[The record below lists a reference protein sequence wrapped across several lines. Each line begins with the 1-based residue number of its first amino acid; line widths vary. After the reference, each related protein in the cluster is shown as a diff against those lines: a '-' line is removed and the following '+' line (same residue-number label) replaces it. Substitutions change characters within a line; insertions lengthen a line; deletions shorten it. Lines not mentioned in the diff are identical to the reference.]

1 MTTLS
6 CAIANARV
14 KERTKNYDIILSPN
28 CLKRPLGQRRKSEL
42 QNSILFLTETQ
53 QHCRERFPNSL
64 KAGNSSKTKIT
75 KQGTGTGKAT
85 KSDEFSEKFQRGEGG
100 PF

>member
-28 CLKRPLGQRRKSEL
+28 CRKWPLGQRRKSEL
-42 QNSILFLTETQ
+42 QNSILFLRDTQ
-53 QHCRERFPNSL
+53 QHCTQRFPNSL
-64 KAGNSSKTKIT
+64 KAGNSSE
-75 KQGTGTGKAT
+75 
-85 KSDEFSEKFQRGEGG
+85 SDIKK
-100 PF
+100 